1 MKGDCK
7 PTSYRESGRLQT
19 EGETSDSRLAGL
31 VDKGAMGA
39 APRGWNMTTSE
50 LRTYR
55 NRADIN
61 SAMAE
66 LSTKARNHA

>member
-1 MKGDCK
+1 
-7 PTSYRESGRLQT
+7 
-19 EGETSDSRLAGL
+19 
-31 VDKGAMGA
+31 
-39 APRGWNMTTSE
+39 MTTSE